1 MWKYHTCFPQSCSL
15 PRWLLTAVLGSRGA
29 LWAGLAQLVYF
40 YVQNDQRFP
49 FSLIQVTF
57 LNEVTEEYLFYMVT
71 FKATAL
77 GPIGTVEM
85 TTAIRQSVSS
95 TVKVDN
101 PLPIPVTFAID
112 CKVPDIN
119 VPPHFTVPAQS
130 EVGAKLI
137 WYSLLSL
144 PSFWEQVG
152 VMPSMNHLG
161 LLSEG
166 DSSHLLIIW
175 RGSSM

>member
-1 MWKYHTCFPQSCSL
+1 M
-15 PRWLLTAVLGSRGA
+15 AVLGSR
-29 LWAGLAQLVYF
+29 AGLAQLVYF

-71 FKATAL
+71 FKATPS
-77 GPIGTVEM
+77 GPISTVEI
-85 TTAIRQSVSS
+85 TTAVRQRVSS

-101 PLPIPVTFAID
+101 PLSVPVMFAID

-119 VPPHFTVPAQS
+119 VPPHFTVPAES
-130 EVGAKLI
+130 EVGAKLVQ
-137 WYSLLSL
+137 YALLSL
-144 PSFWEQVG
+144 QPFWEWMLSKG
-152 VMPSMNHLG
+152 DALHEPSGASSN
-161 LLSEG
+161 G

-175 RGSSM
+175 RGSSV